1 MPNREYI
8 PVFLHPLPT
17 ARVSSETVER
27 VQDYLAQA
35 APPGA
40 GPAARKRGLAM
51 EKLLL
56 AGFASLRRADDLR
69 ELADVAG
76 RVRATIRVM
85 EEIDMSEQACPPRA
99 DPKWWAWKQGQERAK
114 AQEQFRAALA
124 EADRLTLQLQE
135 LAQNLKK
142 GGQ

>member
-1 MPNREYI
+1 MPAEYI
-8 PVFLHPLPT
+8 PVYLHPLPT

-27 VQDYLAQA
+27 VQEYLAQTA
-35 APPGA
+35 SPGP

-85 EEIDMSEQACPPRA
+85 EEIDMDDAPCPPKA
-99 DPKWWAWKQGQERAK
+99 DPKWWAWKQREARAQ
-114 AQEQFRAALA
+114 AREQFRAALA